1 MSSEFGRGVLVEG
14 PQPPEAPVAPDRDP
28 RPVRHSPPRT
38 VPLRTPRTNAYS
50 SLAFTV
56 VKIAV
61 VVTFLG
67 GVLIG
72 LAAMNRL
79 PDGVQDTVADTGDD
93 FGLHLPHSDDTF
105 LDRLPVTTG
114 PGSGVS
120 VGGPTVGP
128 PVTAFDPGDLN
139 VDPGTFDVPEVQV
152 PVTPPPVPT
161 AP

>member
-14 PQPPEAPVAPDRDP
+14 PQPPEAPVAPDRGP

-38 VPLRTPRTNAYS
+38 VPLRTPRTNAYTS
-50 SLAFTV
+50 FAFTV

-67 GVLIG
+67 GAVIG
-72 LAAMNRL
+72 LAAMQRL
-79 PDGVQDTVADTGDD
+79 PDGLQDAVADTAED
-93 FGLHLPHSDDTF
+93 FGLHLPHSDDHF

-114 PGSGVS
+114 PGSGVG
-120 VGGPTVGP
+120 VDPVVVP
-128 PVTAFDPGDLN
+128 PVTAFDVDDLT
-139 VDPGTFDVPEVQV
+139 VDPGTFEVPEVQV

-161 AP
+161 VP